1 MSFSNINKL
10 YSADYKYLIKVII
23 FVPGQLQKLT
33 KSLAFNTLPISAEK
47 ATVTVISKITYKLAK
62 PKAHLPLKITSL
74 PYSFIK
80 IGAIKRKSYENETI
94 LILNTS

>member
-1 MSFSNINKL
+1 M
-10 YSADYKYLIKVII
+10 AIKTGIGVGAAQVFDTSGIMNTYAR
-23 FVPGQLQKLT
+23 QQAQQQKIQAAQAQREFL
-33 KSLAFNTLPISAEK
+33 SAEK

-80 IGAIKRKSYENETI
+80 IGAIKR
-94 LILNTS
+94 